1 MVHEGGEAVGGLN
14 GVVGG
19 DGVGGAGGGGLTSL
33 SNVSESEVALKMVS
47 LAWVLKRICPLK
59 DQADLTLGSSA
70 NERRRE

>member
-1 MVHEGGEAVGGLN
+1 MREEKRLEVGMELLEELGGE
-14 GVVGG
+14 
-19 DGVGGAGGGGLTSL
+19 GLTSL

-47 LAWVLKRICPLK
+47 LVWVLKRICPLK